1 MFLEKG
7 SDHMIVNDVIA
18 MDFISADTEIVIRD
32 PEMKVLYSGNWYE
45 DRIDRYL
52 NNEVESFTWQNDDT
66 AFIDIKESDKQ

>member
-1 MFLEKG
+1 MSIEKG

-18 MDFISADTEIVIRD
+18 MDFIEADTEIVIRD

-45 DRIDRYL
+45 DRIGRYL
-52 NNEVESFTWQNDDT
+52 NDEVESFTWQDDDK